1 MSITITL
8 TISLHDTDEA
18 TDRIID
24 NSEVRSKLQQI
35 SENQWQSW
43 DSYDTEDWYEDDQLY
58 ELKENI
64 AQTLSGLEYEI
75 LNNGEF

>member
-18 TDRIID
+18 TDRIIN
-24 NSEVRSKLQQI
+24 NSEASSKLQQI

>member
-75 LNNGEF
+75 LNNGEI